1 MCIGAVTL
9 LGLAKGGFA
18 GAGMVAT
25 PMMAL
30 IIPPLQ
36 AAAIFLPILLVQDV
50 ISVWVYRRDWD
61 AWNLKVMLPGAV
73 IGIAVAWLLAAYLS
87 DSMVRLAVGLIG
99 LAFVLNAWFGKMPV
113 KARQPNA
120 LSGAFWGGLSGF
132 TSTMVQAGGPPF
144 QVFLL
149 PQRLPKLTFVGTNA
163 IFFAAVNLLKVLPYF
178 ALDQFST
185 KTLEIS
191 LVMLP
196 LAIATNFL
204 GIWLV
209 RVTPV
214 VLFYRIAYVLVFVI
228 SLGLTWQA
236 GRALLYGSIPKK
248 NSPCD
253 ACVPPQF
260 RAALPFTC
268 RWPGCRSLH
277 KELHYY

>member
-73 IGIAVAWLLAAYLS
+73 IGIAVAWVLAAYLS

-99 LAFVLNAWFGKMPV
+99 LAFVLNAWFGQMPV

-236 GRALLYGSIPKK
+236 GRALLHG
-248 NSPCD
+248 
-253 ACVPPQF
+253 
-260 RAALPFTC
+260 
-268 RWPGCRSLH
+268 
-277 KELHYY
+277 